1 MANGSIPFFT
11 AMKQK
16 IVIYQ
21 IFTRLFGNRQLPKKA
36 NGAIEENGCGKFN
49 DIDNAVLDK
58 IKHLGVTHVWL
69 TGIIRHATTTDYS
82 EYGIPKQT
90 PMVVKGKAGSPYA
103 ITDYYDVDPDL
114 AVDVNKRMDEFM
126 NLVERIHHAGMKVV
140 IDFMPNHVAREYH
153 SICKPE
159 TVADLGENDNTA
171 MHFSTNNNFYYCWG
185 QPLDTSQLPEDLGEP
200 YKEIPAKATGNDH
213 FDCHPGANDWYET
226 VKLNYGIDYCDAGGR
241 SEHFQPIPDTWG
253 KMTSILLFWA
263 AKGIDAFRCDMAEMV
278 PAAFWHWATDKVKFA
293 YPKVLFIGEVYDP
306 WQYRNYIHAGFDLL
320 YDKVGMYDCLRAV
333 ACGNRRAADI
343 TYQWQATDDIQSN
356 MLYFLEN
363 HDEQRIASDFFAADP
378 QKGLPAMMVASW
390 LNASPVMV
398 YAGQEFGEKGMDQ
411 EGFSGMDGRTTIF
424 DYWSVNTIRRGY
436 FDSRKMKKSEREL
449 RDSYSKILS
458 LANAEDALREGD
470 TYDLMYVN
478 HGLAER
484 QFAFLRK
491 QGRQMVLVV
500 VNFSDVVAECDVVLP
515 QHVFEFWN
523 MKGGSYRA
531 SDLLTGETLQMTI
544 GPDMPV
550 SVSIPAWGG
559 RAYKFIL

>member
-1 MANGSIPFFT
+1 
-11 AMKQK
+11 MKQK

-36 NGAIEENGCGKFN
+36 NGTIEENGCGKFN
-49 DIDNAVLDK
+49 DIDSAVLDK

-82 EYGIPKQT
+82 KNGIPKQT

-114 AVDVNKRMDEFM
+114 AVDVNKRMEEFM
-126 NLVERIHHAGMKVV
+126 NLVERIHRAGMKVV
-140 IDFMPNHVAREYH
+140 IDFVPNHVAREYH

-159 TVADLGENDNTA
+159 TVVDLGENDNPA
-171 MHFSTNNNFYYCWG
+171 MHFSINNNFYYCWG
-185 QPLDTSQLPEDLGEP
+185 QPLDTSQLPLGLGEA
-200 YKEIPAKATGNDH
+200 YKEFPAKATGNDH

-278 PAAFWHWATDKVKFA
+278 PGAFWHWATDKVKFA

-333 ACGNRRAADI
+333 TCGNRRAADI

-363 HDEQRIASDFFAADP
+363 HDEQRMASDFFAGDP

-424 DYWSVNTIRRGY
+424 DYWSVDTIRRGY
-436 FDSRKMKKSEREL
+436 FDSRKMKRAEREL

-458 LANAEDALREGD
+458 LANADDALREGD

-478 HGLAER
+478 HDLADK

-491 QGRQMVLVV
+491 QGRQVVLVV
-500 VNFSDVVAECDVVLP
+500 VNFSDVVAECDVFLP

-544 GPDMPV
+544 EPDMPV
-550 SVSIPAWGG
+550 SVSVPAWGG

>member
-1 MANGSIPFFT
+1 
-11 AMKQK
+11 
-16 IVIYQ
+16 
-21 IFTRLFGNRQLPKKA
+21 
-36 NGAIEENGCGKFN
+36 
-49 DIDNAVLDK
+49 
-58 IKHLGVTHVWL
+58 
-69 TGIIRHATTTDYS
+69 
-82 EYGIPKQT
+82 
-90 PMVVKGKAGSPYA
+90 
-103 ITDYYDVDPDL
+103 
-114 AVDVNKRMDEFM
+114 
-126 NLVERIHHAGMKVV
+126 
-140 IDFMPNHVAREYH
+140 
-153 SICKPE
+153 
-159 TVADLGENDNTA
+159 
-171 MHFSTNNNFYYCWG
+171 
-185 QPLDTSQLPEDLGEP
+185 
-200 YKEIPAKATGNDH
+200 
-213 FDCHPGANDWYET
+213 
-226 VKLNYGIDYCDAGGR
+226 
-241 SEHFQPIPDTWG
+241 
-253 KMTSILLFWA
+253 
-263 AKGIDAFRCDMAEMV
+263 
-278 PAAFWHWATDKVKFA
+278 
-293 YPKVLFIGEVYDP
+293 
-306 WQYRNYIHAGFDLL
+306 
-320 YDKVGMYDCLRAV
+320 
-333 ACGNRRAADI
+333 
-343 TYQWQATDDIQSN
+343 

-424 DYWSVNTIRRGY
+424 DYWSVDTIRRGY
-436 FDSRKMKKSEREL
+436 FDSRKMKKAEREL